1 MVKRLQLAVLA
12 LTLALAVGCSVAR
25 PEGPEPLRYR
35 DQVFPTVNVSR
46 DLTYGTAPDAQGNPV
61 TLKLDLYQPAGDT
74 VGRRPAV
81 VWVHGGGF
89 TTGSKSS
96 GERWATLFAKQG
108 YVAVSIDYRLLSA
121 TGCGGQP
128 APSPQC
134 LQAALAAQY
143 DAQAAIRW
151 LRANADARRVD
162 PGRVGVAGSSAGGV
176 TSVLLATR
184 SDDPGSSGNPGYP
197 STVRGAFSVSGGT
210 PTSEFINAG
219 DAPTYFLHGTAD
231 TTVPYSWAVG
241 NAAAMYNLGIEVWLN
256 PLEGVG
262 HGLPAS
268 ARPIIDEQSNYFFYR
283 VMDLANAPR

>member
-1 MVKRLQLAVLA
+1 MVKRLQLGVLV
-12 LTLALAVGCSVAR
+12 LSLALAVGCSVSR

-35 DQVFPTVNVSR
+35 DQVFSTVNVSR

-61 TLKLDLYQPAGDT
+61 TLKLDLYEPAGDT
-74 VGRRPAV
+74 VARRPAV

-121 TGCGGQP
+121 NGCGGQP
-128 APSPQC
+128 EPSPQC
-134 LQAALAAQY
+134 LRAALAAQY

-151 LRANADARRVD
+151 LRANADARRID
-162 PGRVGVAGSSAGGV
+162 RERIGIAGSSAGGV
-176 TSVLLATR
+176 TSVLVATR
-184 SDDPGSSGNPGYP
+184 SDDPGSSGNPGY
-197 STVRGAFSVSGGT
+197 SSSVRGAFSVSGGT
-210 PTSEFINAG
+210 PTNEFINAG

-231 TTVPYSWAVG
+231 TTVPYSWAAS
-241 NAAAMYNLGIEVWLN
+241 NAGAMFNLGIEVWIN

>member
-1 MVKRLQLAVLA
+1 M
-12 LTLALAVGCSVAR
+12 
-25 PEGPEPLRYR
+25 
-35 DQVFPTVNVSR
+35 
-46 DLTYGTAPDAQGNPV
+46 
-61 TLKLDLYQPAGDT
+61 
-74 VGRRPAV
+74 
-81 VWVHGGGF
+81 WVHGGGF

-143 DAQAAIRW
+143 DAQAAVRW
-151 LRANADARRVD
+151 LRANADARRID
-162 PGRVGVAGSSAGGV
+162 RGADRHRRLLGGRGDLGAARDRAR
-176 TSVLLATR
+176 TIRAAAATR
-184 SDDPGSSGNPGYP
+184 ATRRRCEARFRCPAGRPPASS
-197 STVRGAFSVSGGT
+197 STPATR
-210 PTSEFINAG
+210 PR
-219 DAPTYFLHGTAD
+219 YFLHGTAD

-268 ARPIIDEQSNYFFYR
+268 ARPIIDEQSELLLLPGDGPGERAPVAPAHHGAGGIRFTSLVIR
-283 VMDLANAPR
+283 VTSSPRQPVVGHTNDTVQLPRDTKSRSPRTRIPSTRWVRELNTGDPELPP